1 MITKGSTSMV
11 DTIRR
16 SRLSQQIVTQICQM
30 IRQQRIQTGERL
42 PPERE
47 LAEQLQV
54 SRASLREAL
63 RVLEISGIVESRHGG
78 GTYVADLSE
87 AAAISPLA
95 LVMETSDDAIA
106 DLLEMRIIIE
116 PAVAE
121 MASLRATPQQIDRL
135 DDILREQ
142 RVALQTGDADSA
154 LSLDR
159 SFHRALATTTGNSI
173 ALRIL
178 DLIQQ
183 LLEDGRRHFIGDP
196 ERRMRAYTAHRQILD
211 AVRAHDSAGAR
222 DAMRLHLESV
232 ERFVAAEY
240 ENEDRTPADEH
251 PSQGS

>member
-1 MITKGSTSMV
+1 MITKGSISMV
-11 DTIRR
+11 ESIRR

-47 LAEQLQV
+47 LADQLQV

-87 AAAISPLA
+87 ATAISPLA
-95 LVMETSDDAIA
+95 LVMETSDDAIG

-121 MASLRATPQQIDRL
+121 MASIRATPKQVERL
-135 DDILREQ
+135 DDILRQQ
-142 RVALQTGDADSA
+142 RLALQSGEADLF
-154 LSLDR
+154 LSLDQ
-159 SFHRALATTTGNSI
+159 SFHRTLATATGNDI

-183 LLEDGRRHFIGDP
+183 LLQDGRRHFIGDP

-211 AVRAHDSAGAR
+211 AVREHDPSGAR
-222 DAMRLHLESV
+222 ESMRRHLESV
-232 ERFVAAEY
+232 DHFVAAEH
-240 ENEDRTPADEH
+240 EREEQPGVDGNSGR
-251 PSQGS
+251 

>member
-1 MITKGSTSMV
+1 MV
-11 DTIRR
+11 DSIRR

-78 GTYVADLSE
+78 GTYVADFSE
-87 AAAISPLA
+87 STAISPLA
-95 LVMETSDDAIA
+95 LVMETSDDAIG

-121 MASLRATPQQIDRL
+121 KASLRATPAQIDRL
-135 DDILREQ
+135 DDILRQQ
-142 RVALQTGDADSA
+142 RMALQAGEADLF
-154 LSLDR
+154 LSLDQA
-159 SFHRALATTTGNSI
+159 FHRTLATATGNDI
-173 ALRIL
+173 ALRVL

-183 LLEDGRRHFIGDP
+183 LLQD
-196 ERRMRAYTAHRQILD
+196 
-211 AVRAHDSAGAR
+211 
-222 DAMRLHLESV
+222 
-232 ERFVAAEY
+232 
-240 ENEDRTPADEH
+240 
-251 PSQGS
+251 